1 MKLTQLIT
9 VNCEQLGFKNSLRTF
24 ESIATEHIICAD
36 KLVLA
41 PNLYYSFATVCYVL
55 TKSFNF

>member
-1 MKLTQLIT
+1 MFLIFSSVCQNIFKSLKLNIP
-9 VNCEQLGFKNSLRTF
+9 RTF

-41 PNLYYSFATVCYVL
+41 KIFIIGNCLLRSYNAF
-55 TKSFNF
+55 

>member
-1 MKLTQLIT
+1 MIT
-9 VNCEQLGFKNSLRTF
+9 SENLEYSLRTF
-24 ESIATEHIICAD
+24 ESTATEHIICAD

-41 PNLYYSFATVCYVL
+41 PNFYYSLAIVCYVL